1 MISYNWRLNIATML
15 FFTFIQ
21 IVIPLIP
28 RYAVVMNISPFIIGL
43 AISTMSITA
52 IIVRPVGGILSDKW
66 SRKNIMIISV
76 ILASIAYIILSLS
89 KDVETIIISRII
101 EGVAIALFV
110 PSSIAS
116 AIDYAPQGRIGEALG
131 WRSLTIGVGFSLG
144 PSLGGFMAEVLG
156 YNNTF
161 MITSLL
167 LPSIIPII
175 ISCKECPH
183 QQTPKSSNYLMG
195 LKEQHFLLAL
205 ITLII
210 YSTAWMG
217 LLTFLSAY
225 LKIENYGDL
234 EIGMFI
240 AIQAIV
246 SIIIRVFAG
255 RLSDIKPYLT
265 TTIGLFIISISFFAI
280 YIFEV
285 PPLLYIASLIF
296 GIGVGIYIPASQ
308 TLALAKAPAHNR
320 GFLSS
325 IYIMGMDIGNLS
337 GPIIFGAII
346 ERFNSYHVAF
356 LIAPILLLI
365 TTLILLPYSIKNEI
379 KVCVLKHQK

>member
-167 LPSIIPII
+167 LPFIIPII
-175 ISCKECPH
+175 IS
-183 QQTPKSSNYLMG
+183 
-195 LKEQHFLLAL
+195 
-205 ITLII
+205 
-210 YSTAWMG
+210 
-217 LLTFLSAY
+217 
-225 LKIENYGDL
+225 
-234 EIGMFI
+234 
-240 AIQAIV
+240 
-246 SIIIRVFAG
+246 
-255 RLSDIKPYLT
+255 SD
-265 TTIGLFIISISFFAI
+265 
-280 YIFEV
+280 
-285 PPLLYIASLIF
+285 
-296 GIGVGIYIPASQ
+296 
-308 TLALAKAPAHNR
+308 
-320 GFLSS
+320 
-325 IYIMGMDIGNLS
+325 
-337 GPIIFGAII
+337 
-346 ERFNSYHVAF
+346 
-356 LIAPILLLI
+356 
-365 TTLILLPYSIKNEI
+365 LLPP
-379 KVCVLKHQK
+379 